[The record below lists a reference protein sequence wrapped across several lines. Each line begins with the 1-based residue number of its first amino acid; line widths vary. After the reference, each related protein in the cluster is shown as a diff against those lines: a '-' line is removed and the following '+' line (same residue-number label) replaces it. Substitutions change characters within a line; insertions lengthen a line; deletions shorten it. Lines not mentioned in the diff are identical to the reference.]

1 MKNVSPWAALFLG
14 GVVVMAPALQARTCS
29 GNGDVIGG
37 YGWMGSR
44 DVAFVPVLPP
54 ATTSTPV
61 VGSNTQIGALTAGS
75 VNTAAFASVGRLYMD
90 GNGGMFSSS
99 APGMPVTQ
107 VGTYVV
113 NSDCTVS
120 ATFMDAFATPGGA
133 GLTPVQAS
141 ATFEGVLVQ
150 NANEIDLVQTG
161 ASGASAGAI
170 VTLRKARQ
178 FNGCTADGLTG
189 TFGLAASG
197 VATTSI
203 VSATGGAATTVSTA
217 FSLFGRV
224 NADGQGNLVQDSL
237 GLTSPLTKRQFTG
250 SYTVNLDCTGSAT
263 LVGTDLKSR
272 KVDFV
277 IVSPGG
283 PNANNATQALTFA
296 FTDPGVV
303 GSGLAQQQ

>member
-1 MKNVSPWAALFLG
+1 
-14 GVVVMAPALQARTCS
+14 
-29 GNGDVIGG
+29 
-37 YGWMGSR
+37 
-44 DVAFVPVLPP
+44 
-54 ATTSTPV
+54 
-61 VGSNTQIGALTAGS
+61 
-75 VNTAAFASVGRLYMD
+75 MD
-90 GNGGMFSSS
+90 GNGGMLSRSG
-99 APGMPVTQ
+99 AGMAVTQ

-120 ATFMDAFATPGGA
+120 ATFTDAFATPGGA

-161 ASGASAGAI
+161 ASGASTGAI

-178 FNGCTADGLTG
+178 FYGCTADGLTG

-250 SYTVNLDCTGSAT
+250 SYTGNLDCTGSAT
-263 LVGTDLKSR
+263 PVGTDLQSR
-272 KVDFV
+272 EVHLV
-277 IVSPGG
+277 IGG
-283 PNANNATQALTFA
+283 PGAPKSHKDTHASA
-296 FTDPGVV
+296 
-303 GSGLAQQQ
+303 